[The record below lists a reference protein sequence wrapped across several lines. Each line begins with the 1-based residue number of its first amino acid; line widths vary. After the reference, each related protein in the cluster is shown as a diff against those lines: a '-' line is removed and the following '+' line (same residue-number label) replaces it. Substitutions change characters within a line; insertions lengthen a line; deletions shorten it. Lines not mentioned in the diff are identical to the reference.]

1 MSTDRVHRHRYGPP
15 AAIVDGMTTLGFLTL
30 TVWCVALSL
39 GDIRSRRLPNLLTV
53 PGAVGVLGYATL
65 TGRFHTA
72 AWGAALLATP
82 YLLIHLTRPAAL
94 GAGDVKLAV
103 GLGAAAGLG
112 GGQVWVWSAVAAPVC
127 SAIAGVGALLG
138 SRAGRRIYG
147 GRYHGPAPRAPAP
160 EGPGPTIPHGPSM
173 CAATLLGLAL
183 W

>member
-1 MSTDRVHRHRYGPP
+1 
-15 AAIVDGMTTLGFLTL
+15 MTTLGFLTL
-30 TVWCVALSL
+30 TVWCAALSV

-53 PGAVGVLGYATL
+53 PGAVGVLGYAAL

-127 SAIAGVGALLG
+127 TAIAGVGALLG
-138 SRAGRRIYG
+138 SRAGRRMFG
-147 GRYHGPAPRAPAP
+147 GRYRFADPRAPTP
-160 EGPGPTIPHGPSM
+160 EHAGRTVPHGPSM

>member
-1 MSTDRVHRHRYGPP
+1 MSTERIHRPRRGPP
-15 AAIVDGMTTLGFLTL
+15 AAIVDSMTSLGFLVL
-30 TVWCVALSL
+30 SVWCAALSIS
-39 GDIRSRRLPNLLTV
+39 DIRFRRLPNLLTV
-53 PGAVGVLGYATL
+53 PGAVGVLGYAAL

-72 AWGAALLATP
+72 AWGAVLLAGP
-82 YLLIHLTRPAAL
+82 YLLVHLTRPGAL

-112 GGQVWVWSAVAAPVC
+112 GGPVWVWSAVAAPVC

-138 SRAGRRIYG
+138 SRAGRWMFGDRYRVADPRVPAAG
-147 GRYHGPAPRAPAP
+147 HAGR
-160 EGPGPTIPHGPSM
+160 TVPHGPSM